1 MTRARTAPGW
11 RRRPNEHRLMAALG
25 VVALSVTVLTYGGL
39 FGKVSDAPADAAELP
54 LLQLQLSGA
63 DVGHFER
70 IYAHLDP
77 PRNTQRYQ
85 EENSWRRAQLVYDGR
100 SYDVKVKS
108 HGQEPTD
115 HSETSD
121 DGRYRFISLSIKLAA
136 GERIHGLNRFKL
148 IVPRAFPH
156 AAPTMNMGK
165 HAGAFVQDHRPV
177 RVRIN
182 NWPAHRFYFSNALDE
197 RYLET
202 IGFSPFHGDSDH
214 LLIYS
219 NYWRYRQSDA
229 AAIRRRFEL
238 AQVQME
244 TPESEWDPLF
254 ERYAAFNAALSGSS
268 GTDTDPTEFLDPA
281 YMQRYETVRYVLGFS
296 GHGYLPANLRMFLN
310 TANGKFYPGFSRD
323 HELTALDLRGER
335 TPEFQINA
343 YTDELGDE
351 PRPLPLFHYVATSDR
366 LRQRVYREIY
376 KIIEGLEAA
385 DGALAGGARGGPD
398 CNDLPFVGGLPF
410 VGEAR
415 QPGGALCDGAYTRPP
430 DIVHETVASNIE
442 SLRTW
447 LETSAPEFSARVT
460 PQRLHLT
467 IRPNSMSALRVD
479 MLTIGAEHGH
489 GPVRV
494 DVTDVHGPR
503 ERPVVESYPVALRA
517 DGTVELSSA
526 LVDAR
531 LFTGMDLTQS
541 APPLPKAEI
550 RWIDGLEEAH
560 RLRLERRLGL
570 QNGTPRSTR
579 GWRYELADTSPER
592 LADIVGND
600 AVEDTQGI
608 NREDY
613 TLPDQDQYRPR
624 RLTRAPRRYELV
636 LSFSRPLPG
645 LDVESVAVSF
655 VNTVTGQTVAAR
667 RFPAVEAPAADD
679 LHPASAF
686 SGVNDRFEDWAA
698 AHDALPF
705 LRTGPREITLARGV
719 HDLTDDLLFP
729 SGYDVVIEDGTALR
743 LGPGVVMLVR
753 GGLTV
758 AGSVEHPVTIRPIDG
773 GQPFGAVA
781 VLGDGSQRT
790 TIRHLDLSGGSD
802 AWVRGAR
809 FSGALSIHYQR
820 DLQVSHSAIHGNH
833 GDAGLSITYA
843 SGLLADSA
851 VSGNRAAQ
859 IDLNYFDG
867 VVRGNRVAGSDA
879 LRTDRGMD
887 LIGSR
892 LVATNNEVSGFEDTG
907 VRVAESSAVLLAAN
921 TWRDNGLALAVT
933 DLSTVYVHA
942 DNAFNTNEL
951 DVRAFLQKDH
961 FGGGTVVLAGAT
973 DSAGRSIETDRLS
986 SVVHVA
992 RTVIEQ
998 LRPSEIT
1005 PTGVVPALAG
1015 LSGVPRSPW

>member
-1 MTRARTAPGW
+1 
-11 RRRPNEHRLMAALG
+11 MAALG
-25 VVALSVTVLTYGGL
+25 VVALSVTVLTHGGL
-39 FGKVSDAPADAAELP
+39 FGKVSDAPPGVAELP
-54 LLQLQLSGA
+54 LLRLHLSGA

-77 PRNTQRYQ
+77 LGSSQRYQ
-85 EENSWRRAQLVYDGR
+85 EENSWRRAQLVYGDR

-108 HGQEPTD
+108 HGRDPD
-115 HSETSD
+115 NHSETSD
-121 DGRYRFISLSIKLAA
+121 DGRYRFISLSVKLEA

-148 IVPRAFPH
+148 IVPEAIPH
-156 AAPTMNMGK
+156 AAPIMSMAK
-165 HAGAFVQDHRPV
+165 HVGAFVQDHRPV

-182 NWPAHRFYFSNALDE
+182 NWPAHRFYFSNVLDE

-229 AAIRRRFEL
+229 AAIRLRFEL

-244 TPESEWDPLF
+244 TPESEWDPLL
-254 ERYAAFNAALSGSS
+254 ERYAAFNAALSGST
-268 GTDTDPTEFLDPA
+268 GTDTDPMEFLDPA
-281 YMQRYETVRYVLGFS
+281 YMQRYETVRYVLGFN
-296 GHGYLPANLRMFLN
+296 GHGYLPGNLRMFLN

-323 HELTALDLRGER
+323 HELTALDLTDGR
-335 TPEFQINA
+335 TPEFQID
-343 YTDELGDE
+343 TFPDENDGDE
-351 PRPLPLFHYVATSDR
+351 RPLPLFHYAATSDQ
-366 LRQRVYREIY
+366 LRQRVYRGIY
-376 KIIEGLEAA
+376 EFIQSTVEW
-385 DGALAGGARGGPD
+385 DGAPAGGGRGGPD
-398 CNDLPFVGGLPF
+398 CNDRPFFVGGLPF

-415 QPGGALCDGAYTRPP
+415 PPGGTLCGASTTLPP
-430 DIVHETVASNIE
+430 TIVDDIVASNIE

-479 MLTIGAEHGH
+479 TLTIGAEHGH
-489 GPVRV
+489 APVRV
-494 DVTDVHGPR
+494 NVTDVHGPR
-503 ERPVVESYPVALRA
+503 ERRVVESYPVAVRA
-517 DGTVELSSA
+517 DGTVDLSSA

-531 LFTGMDLTQS
+531 LFTGLDLTQS
-541 APPLPKAEI
+541 APPLPKADI

-579 GWRYELADTSPER
+579 EWRYELADSSSER
-592 LADIVGND
+592 IADIVGND
-600 AVEDTQGI
+600 AVEDTNGI
-608 NREDY
+608 DRENR

-636 LSFSRPLPG
+636 FSFSRPLPD
-645 LDVESVAVSF
+645 LQVESVALSF

-667 RFPAVEAPAADD
+667 RVPAVEAPAADD

-705 LRTGPREITLARGV
+705 RRTGPREITLARGA
-719 HDLTDDLLFP
+719 HDVTDDLLFP
-729 SGYDVVIEDGTALR
+729 PGYDVVIEDGTDLR

-753 GGLTV
+753 GGLTM
-758 AGSVEHPVTIRPIDG
+758 AGSAEHPVTIRPIDA

-790 TIRHLDLSGGSD
+790 SIRHLDLSGGSD

-820 DLQVSHSAIHGNH
+820 DVEISHAAIHGNH
-833 GDAGLSITYA
+833 GNAGLSVTYA

-867 VVRGNRVAGSDA
+867 VVRGNRLAGSDVD
-879 LRTDRGMD
+879 RTDRGMNVT
-887 LIGSR
+887 GSR
-892 LVATNNEVSGFEDTG
+892 LVATNNEVSGFVDTA
-907 VRVAESSAVLLAAN
+907 VRVAESSDVLFAAN

-942 DNAFNTNEL
+942 DNVFSANVL
-951 DVRAFLQKDH
+951 DVSAVLHKDH
-961 FGGGTVVLAGAT
+961 FGGATVVLAGET
-973 DSAGRSIETDRLS
+973 DSGGWSVETDRLS

-998 LRPSEIT
+998 LRPATI
-1005 PTGVVPALAG
+1005 PPAGVMSALTA
-1015 LSGVPRSPW
+1015 LSNAPKR